1 MVKNMQVTLYK
12 QEREDNYKFDTQIV
26 YTKGMESQFG
36 ENIFMLIYKTMNQ
49 IQELVNKGIADYFQV
64 ATVEY
69 MGSTTKFYIIDDI
82 DHITFLLP
90 EEY

>member
-1 MVKNMQVTLYK
+1 MKITLL
-12 QEREDNYKFDTQIV
+12 
-26 YTKGMESQFG
+26 
-36 ENIFMLIYKTMNQ
+36 IFMLIFQTLSQ
-49 IQELVNKGIADYFQV
+49 IQELVNKCIADYFQV

-69 MGSTTKFYIIDDI
+69 MGSTTKVYIIDDI